1 MVICCRVRM
10 HVRET
15 RHTKSPV
22 FMGLLYHR
30 DKQGSEEEEKEKREE
45 ELTNHCQMLT
55 ELLDKN

>member
-1 MVICCRVRM
+1 M